1 MTRFIHPLKAEN
13 SKNIPV
19 NRYSGEKARSDVN
32 VNNSLEIWVKE
43 MIGFQ
48 DSLPDGFKTTLKTQI
63 VTMTEPKKKS
73 HYAEDPVV
81 INYNTDLIMSKVL
94 YLVGN
99 QQVEFSTLF
108 KYELPPVPTSMFQDL
123 GDTRNSKTKLVLKN
137 KLKIEVSV
145 RGIQAK
151 VISIEG
157 RGMLQSL
164 FTGLKMI

>member
-1 MTRFIHPLKAEN
+1 
-13 SKNIPV
+13 
-19 NRYSGEKARSDVN
+19 
-32 VNNSLEIWVKE
+32 
-43 MIGFQ
+43 
-48 DSLPDGFKTTLKTQI
+48 
-63 VTMTEPKKKS
+63 
-73 HYAEDPVV
+73 
-81 INYNTDLIMSKVL
+81 MSKVL

>member
-1 MTRFIHPLKAEN
+1 
-13 SKNIPV
+13 
-19 NRYSGEKARSDVN
+19 
-32 VNNSLEIWVKE
+32 
-43 MIGFQ
+43 
-48 DSLPDGFKTTLKTQI
+48 
-63 VTMTEPKKKS
+63 
-73 HYAEDPVV
+73 
-81 INYNTDLIMSKVL
+81 MSKVL

-123 GDTRNSKTKLVLKN
+123 GDKRNSKTKLVLKN